1 MVDWLLWITG
11 CGFQVFGADVTDV
24 TMCQGLL
31 IIMHQSRLVRFYDF
45 DHLLREHQVK
55 VTMVGMTMLIVKMI
69 TGRVTTVVED
79 VVIV

>member
-1 MVDWLLWITG
+1 M
-11 CGFQVFGADVTDV
+11 FGADVTDV

-31 IIMHQSRLVRFYDF
+31 IVMHQSRLVRFYDF

-55 VTMVGMTMLIVKMI
+55 VMMVGMTTLIVKMI
-69 TGRVTTVVED
+69 TGCVTVVAED